1 MNNHLDRDALAE
13 RWGGFVAVFTHTPD
27 EWSVLLENPRYIRV
41 VCPIEESKTIEELN
55 GAIHRVSDE
64 DCNALTSPFL
74 DTLRFAFARRAKNGA
89 FLKEDPYWSLCPLA
103 RLFCVRHRPTIHFC
117 LDRWTNISDEEEAC
131 FHAHITSAVEDLISL
146 KDVQSLVLMM
156 EVLGP
161 RKHSCVHLFM
171 TLLHEAVRY
180 NFEPLLQELKPCL
193 RRFTQSE
200 LRLDTV
206 LRNALHRAAESTIV
220 ALLRSSDLPE
230 HFSLSLV
237 HGVLQSEID
246 QLVAEDRLDITVR
259 ALLEHDLKWLV
270 PIIDVAARRALLG

>member
-1 MNNHLDRDALAE
+1 MNDPVDRAALAE

-27 EWSVLLENPRYIRV
+27 DWSVLFENPRYTRV

-64 DCNALTSPFL
+64 DCNALSSPFL

-89 FLKEDPYWSLCPLA
+89 FLKDPYWSLCPLA
-103 RLFCVRHRPTIHFC
+103 RLFCVRYRPAIQFC
-117 LDRWTNISDEEEAC
+117 LDRWAGLSDDDELH
-131 FHAHITSAVEDLISL
+131 FHSHITTAVSDLISL
-146 KDVQSLVLMM
+146 KDVQSLVLMI
-156 EVLGP
+156 ELLGP

-180 NFEPLLQELKPCL
+180 DFEPLVTELKPCL
-193 RRFTQSE
+193 RRFTQND

-206 LRNALHRAAESTIV
+206 LRNALHSASESMIV
-220 ALLRSSDLPE
+220 ALLRSADLPE

-237 HGVLQSEID
+237 HRVLQSELN
-246 QLVAEDRLDITVR
+246 QLVAEDRLDVTVR

-270 PIIDVAARRALLG
+270 LIIDVAARRALLG